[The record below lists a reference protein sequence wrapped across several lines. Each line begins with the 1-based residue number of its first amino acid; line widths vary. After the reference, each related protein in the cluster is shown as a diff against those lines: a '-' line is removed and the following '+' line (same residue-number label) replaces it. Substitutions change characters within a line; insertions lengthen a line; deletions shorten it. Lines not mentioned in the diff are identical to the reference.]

1 MKNELKNI
9 ISELEGNLDFV
20 KKSNEIQIG
29 LKEISRQLDSNEILK
44 NDQKILEIIFLIT
57 RVCLELSYIKK
68 NLIGSETKNE
78 EKYFMKLAYLNIYEA
93 INSYNKKITIIKEF
107 ITNEYNNKQ
116 LKELN
121 KILTDFKIKYEFEKK
136 MKFIRNKIIA
146 HFESDI
152 NEYVRVIEEL
162 DRNNCIQMINTFSF
176 LYIFILNY
184 ITDLYQITVKPL
196 LKDSDFETFYK
207 DIIIRWETEIQ
218 KIKNSNL
225 EGFDAMVD

>member
-29 LKEISRQLDSNEILK
+29 LKEISRKLDSNEILE
-44 NDQKILEIIFLIT
+44 NDQKILEITFLIT

-78 EKYFMKLAYLNIYEA
+78 EKYFIKLAYLNIYEA
-93 INSYNKKITIIKEF
+93 VNSYNKKITIIKEF
-107 ITNEYNNKQ
+107 IPNEYYDKQ

-121 KILTDFKIKYEFEKK
+121 KILTKFKIEYEFEKK
-136 MKFIRNKIIA
+136 IKSVRNKIIA

-152 NEYVRVIEEL
+152 NEYFRVIEQL
-162 DRNNCIQMINTFSF
+162 DRNNCIQMINTFSLF
-176 LYIFILNY
+176 YIFILNY
-184 ITDLYQITVKPL
+184 ITDLYRITVKPL
-196 LKDSDFETFYK
+196 PKDFDFETFYK
-207 DIIIRWETEIQ
+207 DAIKRLETEIQ
-218 KIKNSNL
+218 KIKNINL
-225 EGFDAMVD
+225 QGFDTMAD